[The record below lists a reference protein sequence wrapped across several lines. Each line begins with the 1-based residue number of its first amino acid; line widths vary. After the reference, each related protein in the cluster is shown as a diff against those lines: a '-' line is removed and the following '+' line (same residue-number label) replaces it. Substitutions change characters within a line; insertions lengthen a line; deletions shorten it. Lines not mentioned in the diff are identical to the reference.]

1 MHAIRLSFLFL
12 ALFFAA
18 CHHDDTSPSNSS
30 IDIIK
35 LKSYATKPG
44 SKAIA
49 EESVVLSDTILVR
62 YADILYYERATH
74 RFYLTPKATAF
85 LNSVGPEKLH
95 GKPFA
100 IAINQKPLYT
110 GYFWAAF
117 SSSICD
123 WVYID
128 PIMVDGYNFIEVRL
142 GYPWLS
148 PEMQIPDKRN
158 DARLLD
164 VLAADGKLR

>member
-1 MHAIRLSFLFL
+1 
-12 ALFFAA
+12 
-18 CHHDDTSPSNSS
+18 
-30 IDIIK
+30 
-35 LKSYATKPG
+35 
-44 SKAIA
+44 
-49 EESVVLSDTILVR
+49 
-62 YADILYYERATH
+62 
-74 RFYLTPKATAF
+74 
-85 LNSVGPEKLH
+85 VGPEKLH